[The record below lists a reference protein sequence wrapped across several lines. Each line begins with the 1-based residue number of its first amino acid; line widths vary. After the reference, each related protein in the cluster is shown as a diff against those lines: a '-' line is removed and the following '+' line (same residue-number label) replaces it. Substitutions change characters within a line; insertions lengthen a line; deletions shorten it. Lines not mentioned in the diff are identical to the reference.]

1 MRAVSARE
9 ANQAFSRILQEAES
23 GETVVVT
30 RRGKPVAVIAPYTAH
45 LSRDREAA
53 IEHIVKLM
61 RKGIPLGGRRF
72 TRDEMHER

>member
-9 ANQAFSRILQEAES
+9 ANQAFSRILREAES
-23 GETVVVT
+23 GDTVVIT
-30 RRGKPVAVIAPYTAH
+30 RRGKPVAVLAPYAAT
-45 LSRDREAA
+45 LSPERKQA
-53 IEHIVKLM
+53 IERIVALM

>member
-23 GETVVVT
+23 GATVVIT
-30 RRGKPVAVIAPYTAH
+30 RRGKPVAVVAPYAAH
-45 LSRDREAA
+45 LSPERKQA
-53 IEHIVKLM
+53 IERIVALM

>member
-9 ANQAFSRILQEAES
+9 ANQSFSRILQQAES
-23 GETVVVT
+23 GESVVIT
-30 RRGKPVAVIAPYTAH
+30 RRGKPVAVLAPYTVAR
-45 LSRDREAA
+45 SPEREQA
-53 IEHIVKLM
+53 IARIVALM

>member
-23 GETVVVT
+23 GDTVVIT
-30 RRGKPVAVIAPYTAH
+30 RRGKPVAVVAPYAAH
-45 LSRDREAA
+45 LSPERKQA
-53 IEHIVKLM
+53 IERIVALM

>member
-9 ANQAFSRILQEAES
+9 ANQAFSRILREAES
-23 GETVVVT
+23 GDTVVIT
-30 RRGKPVAVIAPYTAH
+30 RRGKPVAVVAPYAAH
-45 LSRDREAA
+45 LSPEREQA
-53 IEHIVKLM
+53 IERIVALM

>member
-9 ANQAFSRILQEAES
+9 ANQAFSRILQEAEG
-23 GETVVVT
+23 GESVVIT
-30 RRGKPVAVIAPYTAH
+30 RRGKPIAVLGPYRVDE
-45 LSRDREAA
+45 SQDRERA
-53 IEHIVKLM
+53 IEHIVALM